1 MLDVRDPGVCCGRGV
16 LAGPLTV
23 TIALVEGATRP
34 AGPLRDP
41 ISSSAPGRR
50 EPRRRGQRPGA
61 AVETNRSS
69 SSRKVGQ
76 PGSALVSR

>member
-34 AGPLRDP
+34 AGRPL
-41 ISSSAPGRR
+41 A
-50 EPRRRGQRPGA
+50 
-61 AVETNRSS
+61 
-69 SSRKVGQ
+69 
-76 PGSALVSR
+76 